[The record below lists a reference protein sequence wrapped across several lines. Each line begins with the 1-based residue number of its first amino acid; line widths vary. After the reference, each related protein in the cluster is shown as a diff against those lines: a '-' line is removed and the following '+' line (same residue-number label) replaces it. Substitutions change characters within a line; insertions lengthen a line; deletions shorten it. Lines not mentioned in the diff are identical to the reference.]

1 MFQIREVCE
10 MQDAETVLNVL
21 RERGRRGLPCTELYR
36 QLFNLSLY
44 ELAHGRIYANHGA
57 MTPGADGETADGMS
71 QARTLRIID
80 ALRHERYRF
89 QPVKRAWI
97 PKKNG
102 KLRPLGLPSWSDKLV
117 GEVIRLLLEAYY
129 EPQFSGR
136 SHGFRPGR
144 GCHTAL
150 REVEDVWSGTTWFI
164 EGDIS
169 DCFGSLDHE
178 IMARILAEKIHDNRF
193 LRLIRNMLE
202 AGYLED
208 WEWNATLSGVPQ
220 GGVVSPVLS
229 NIYLDRLDKFA
240 ETVLI
245 PEYTRGKIRVANPEY
260 ARLTRAISDAWR
272 RGDRRAVRQL
282 RVRRRGVPRGDP
294 GDPGYRRLR
303 YIRYAD
309 DHLLGFT
316 GPKAEAEQIKQRLA
330 EFLRDDLKLELNQDK
345 TLITHARTQA
355 ASFLGYQV
363 TVQHSRDR
371 PAVNGVVRLRVPL
384 PVITA
389 KCAPYLTHGKPA
401 RRAEL
406 MNLPDSLVIS
416 TYGAEYR
423 GIVQYY
429 LLASDVFRLNRLRW
443 TAETSLLKT
452 LAARHRSTVTAMA
465 RKFRA
470 TITTPHGPRVCFQA
484 TVERPGRKPLVTRFG
499 GIPLKRQKKAVITD
513 RLPDLPTRRKELTI
527 RLRARRCEWCDTTA
541 SVEIH
546 QVRKLADLT
555 RTGRPQPGWAQL
567 MTRMRRKTLVVCT
580 PCHQAIHHGHPIALT
595 A

>member
-1 MFQIREVCE
+1 
-10 MQDAETVLNVL
+10 
-21 RERGRRGLPCTELYR
+21 
-36 QLFNLSLY
+36 
-44 ELAHGRIYANHGA
+44 
-57 MTPGADGETADGMS
+57 
-71 QARTLRIID
+71 
-80 ALRHERYRF
+80 
-89 QPVKRAWI
+89 
-97 PKKNG
+97 
-102 KLRPLGLPSWSDKLV
+102 
-117 GEVIRLLLEAYY
+117 
-129 EPQFSGR
+129 
-136 SHGFRPGR
+136 
-144 GCHTAL
+144 
-150 REVEDVWSGTTWFI
+150 
-164 EGDIS
+164 
-169 DCFGSLDHE
+169 LDHE

-220 GGVVSPVLS
+220 GGVVSPILS
-229 NIYLDRLDKFA
+229 NIYLHKLDEFA
-240 ETVLI
+240 EAVLV
-245 PEYTRGKIRVANPEY
+245 PEYTRGTVRRMNPDY
-260 ARLTRAISDAWR
+260 AKVTGAIGQAFR
-272 RGDRRAVRQL
+272 RGDRAAVRRL
-282 RVRRRGVPRGDP
+282 RTQRRGIPRGDP

-309 DHLLGFT
+309 DHLLGLT
-316 GPKAEAEQIKQRLA
+316 GPRAEAEQIKQRLA
-330 EFLRDDLKLELNQDK
+330 AFLRDDLKLELNQDK

-384 PVITA
+384 PVIKA
-389 KCAPYLTHGKPA
+389 KCAPYLTHGKPE

-406 MNLPDSLVIS
+406 MNLPDSLIIS
-416 TYGAEYR
+416 TFGAEYR

-443 TAETSLLKT
+443 AAETSLLKT

-465 RKFRA
+465 RKHRA

-513 RLPDLPTRRKELTI
+513 RLPDLPTRRKELTT
-527 RLRARRCEWCDTTA
+527 RLRARRCEWCDTLTD
-541 SVEIH
+541 VEIH

-567 MTRMRRKTLVVCT
+567 MAQMRRKTLVVCI
-580 PCHQAIHHGHPIALT
+580 PCHQAIHHGNPIAFT

>member
-1 MFQIREVCE
+1 M
-10 MQDAETVLNVL
+10 
-21 RERGRRGLPCTELYR
+21 
-36 QLFNLSLY
+36 
-44 ELAHGRIYANHGA
+44 
-57 MTPGADGETADGMS
+57 
-71 QARTLRIID
+71 
-80 ALRHERYRF
+80 
-89 QPVKRAWI
+89 VK
-97 PKKNG
+97 
-102 KLRPLGLPSWSDKLV
+102 
-117 GEVIRLLLEAYY
+117 
-129 EPQFSGR
+129 
-136 SHGFRPGR
+136 
-144 GCHTAL
+144 
-150 REVEDVWSGTTWFI
+150 
-164 EGDIS
+164 
-169 DCFGSLDHE
+169 
-178 IMARILAEKIHDNRF
+178 ILAEKIHDNRF
-193 LRLIRNMLE
+193 LRLIRNMLK

-220 GGVVSPVLS
+220 GGVVSPILS

-240 ETVLI
+240 ETVLM
-245 PEYTRGKIRVANPEY
+245 PEYTRGVTRAANPEY

-282 RVRRRGVPRGDP
+282 RAQRRGVPRGDP
-294 GDPGYRRLR
+294 RDPGYRRLR

-316 GPKAEAEQIKQRLA
+316 GPKAEAEQIKARLA
-330 EFLRDDLKLELNQDK
+330 AFLRDDLKLELNEDK

-389 KCAPYLTHGKPA
+389 KCAPYCKRGKPE

-406 MNLPDSLVIS
+406 MNLPDSLIIS

-429 LLASDVFRLNRLRW
+429 LLASDAWRFARLRW
-443 TAETSLLKT
+443 AAETSLLKT

-465 RKFRA
+465 RKYRA
-470 TITTPHGPRVCFQA
+470 TITTPYGPRVCFQA

-527 RLRARRCEWCDTTA
+527 RLRARRCEWCDTLTD
-541 SVEIH
+541 VETH

-567 MTRMRRKTLVVCT
+567 MAKMRRKTLVVCAT
-580 PCHQAIHHGHPIALT
+580 CHQAIHHGNPTALT